1 MPPAKR
7 VTFIYRNYEGLG
19 IGYLASYVR
28 SLGHQVQLVLYPD
41 PWSDTYVKQK
51 DKDSPMVG
59 RLQTRVDRQLLREI
73 VEFAPD
79 LICFSTVTDD
89 YQWCLRTAGT
99 LKAATGAVTIFG
111 GVHVS
116 SVPERVVVQPNVD
129 LIGLGE
135 GERALGALLEQL
147 DDWKAGADLRIPGIW
162 YERDGETI
170 RTAVARRSRTST
182 TCPSRPRT
190 SSTSGCPAW
199 PVPTPPP
206 RAAGAPT
213 SAPTATTRSCCR
225 CTGRRVAGC
234 ASGRLTT
241 SSRS

>member
-28 SLGHQVQLVLYPD
+28 SLGHQVQLALYPD

-59 RLQTRVDRQLLREI
+59 RLQTRVDRQLLRGI

-116 SVPERVVVQPNVD
+116 SVPERVVVQPHVD
-129 LIGLGE
+129 HRPRRGGARTRSPA
-135 GERALGALLEQL
+135 RA
-147 DDWKAGADLRIPGIW
+147 
-162 YERDGETI
+162 
-170 RTAVARRSRTST
+170 ARRLEGGRGH
-182 TCPSRPRT
+182 PDP
-190 SSTSGCPAW
+190 GDL
-199 PVPTPPP
+199 V
-206 RAAGAPT
+206 RA
-213 SAPTATTRSCCR
+213 
-225 CTGRRVAGC
+225 RR
-234 ASGRLTT
+234 
-241 SSRS
+241 